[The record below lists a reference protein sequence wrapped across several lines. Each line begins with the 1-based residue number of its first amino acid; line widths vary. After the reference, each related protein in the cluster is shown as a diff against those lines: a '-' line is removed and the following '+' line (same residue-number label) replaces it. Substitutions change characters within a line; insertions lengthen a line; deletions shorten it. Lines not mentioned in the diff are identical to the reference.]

1 MLTYEQYQQSAAYI
15 RQASGGFEPEILLV
29 LGSGLGFLAEEI
41 GEPIVIPYGQIPH
54 FQTSTAPDH
63 AGRFV
68 LGTLAGRR
76 VIAMQGRLHLYEGY
90 TAQQVSYPVR
100 VAKLLGAETMVVTNA
115 SGAINT
121 GY

>member
-1 MLTYEQYQQSAAYI
+1 M
-15 RQASGGFEPEILLV
+15 

-76 VIAMQGRLHLYEGY
+76 VMAMQGRLHLYEGY

-100 VAKLLGAETMVVTNA
+100 VAKLLGVNGVSLWRLGTIPVYSFGDIRDWSWTCLFQE
-115 SGAINT
+115 
-121 GY
+121 